1 MVQAYMMTH
10 SPDTLH
16 ATTASAD
23 YYRLRPPHPCLTVRP
38 CRVSVCGARHLQH
51 NAHQSE
57 PTLPLP
63 KRLPAAQP
71 PCIPTRSHPSP
82 LRVHCRLLRSAVRGS
97 CTHNLLVHL
106 PSRHTSTATGY
117 WRVCGFA
124 RDGTETLAFQPH
136 THTHIIKPPRAQ
148 HARGHN
154 KAHQLPWRSSLH
166 STMRVSRHTLPEPV
180 TPCVQQQASTTATA
194 TQPITR
200 NRHLRQ
206 ARLDSSSIN

>member
-1 MVQAYMMTH
+1 M
-10 SPDTLH
+10 
-16 ATTASAD
+16 
-23 YYRLRPPHPCLTVRP
+23 
-38 CRVSVCGARHLQH
+38 SVCGARHLQH

-57 PTLPLP
+57 LTLPHP
-63 KRLPAAQP
+63 KRLLAAQP
-71 PCIPTRSHPSP
+71 PCTPTRSHPSP
-82 LRVHCRLLRSAVRGS
+82 LRVHCRLLRCAVRGS
-97 CTHNLLVHL
+97 CAVRPQPTRAPPITPHV
-106 PSRHTSTATGY
+106 TATDY

-136 THTHIIKPPRAQ
+136 THTHIIKPRAQ